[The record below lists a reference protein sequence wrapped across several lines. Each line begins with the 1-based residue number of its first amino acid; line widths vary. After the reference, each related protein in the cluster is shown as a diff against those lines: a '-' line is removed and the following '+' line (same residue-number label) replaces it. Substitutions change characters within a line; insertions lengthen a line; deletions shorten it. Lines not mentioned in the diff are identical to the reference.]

1 MPSTR
6 GLSADTIRAL
16 ETIPGQYLILSPDLH
31 IITASEQF
39 LHSAGTTREA
49 ITGKYIFDAFPA
61 NPAASNADG
70 VRNIAASLQEVIHTR
85 KPHYMSVQR
94 YDVPDAAHPG
104 KFLMR
109 YWNPSHTPVLDDDG
123 ELLYII
129 QKAVNVTEKV
139 LIEAALAQSKAQ
151 ELQTLAHVE
160 ALNYE
165 LAGSNAELKES
176 REALLGLY
184 LDLEHRVDERT
195 HELAE
200 SKERYKSLIAF
211 SPVPKKV
218 LTGKNLVLETVNE
231 AMLKLL
237 GQNSDIVGKPI
248 LEIFPEFAGQPIV
261 EACKHVYRTGKPF
274 NSNEVYLN
282 LSRDGY
288 IQDCYLNI
296 SCRAIYEGS
305 KIFGVLCTAIDVTE
319 QVKSRLALQQ
329 SELRFRQAL
338 ESGDMGAWSI
348 NIETMKLTVSD
359 IGRKIFGFDPNGELT
374 LDDNIAA
381 MEPDYRQ
388 PLINNLNNA
397 IEKHESSDVEYP
409 ITQLQTGERRW
420 IRATGKLFFD
430 STGKAVE
437 YSGMMSDVTERKL
450 NDQRKNDFIGMA
462 SHELKTPL
470 TSLNA
475 YLQMLQAKAI
485 KAEDAFTANA
495 LDKATNQ
502 VKKMTTLINGF
513 LNVSRLESGKI
524 YINHQRF
531 DMAALVKEV
540 EDEARVMVNTHRII
554 FAPVEETIVVA
565 DRDKIGQVIN
575 NFISNAVKYSPLSS
589 TVHVACTAENGMA
602 CVSVRDAG
610 FGISAEDQ
618 AKLFERYYRVESQQT
633 QTIAGFGIGLYL
645 CAEIIHRH
653 DGKIWVDSEQGQ
665 GSTFYFSIPLAS

>member
-1 MPSTR
+1 
-6 GLSADTIRAL
+6 
-16 ETIPGQYLILSPDLH
+16 
-31 IITASEQF
+31 
-39 LHSAGTTREA
+39 
-49 ITGKYIFDAFPA
+49 
-61 NPAASNADG
+61 
-70 VRNIAASLQEVIHTR
+70 
-85 KPHYMSVQR
+85 
-94 YDVPDAAHPG
+94 
-104 KFLMR
+104 
-109 YWNPSHTPVLDDDG
+109 
-123 ELLYII
+123 
-129 QKAVNVTEKV
+129 
-139 LIEAALAQSKAQ
+139 
-151 ELQTLAHVE
+151 
-160 ALNYE
+160 
-165 LAGSNAELKES
+165 
-176 REALLGLY
+176 
-184 LDLEHRVDERT
+184 
-195 HELAE
+195 
-200 SKERYKSLIAF
+200 
-211 SPVPKKV
+211 
-218 LTGKNLVLETVNE
+218 
-231 AMLKLL
+231 
-237 GQNSDIVGKPI
+237 
-248 LEIFPEFAGQPIV
+248 
-261 EACKHVYRTGKPF
+261 VYRTGKPF
-274 NSNEVYLN
+274 SSNEVHLN
-282 LSRDGY
+282 FNQDGY
-288 IQDCYLNI
+288 TQDCYLNI
-296 SCRAIYEGS
+296 SCRAIYEGNQ
-305 KIFGVLCTAIDVTE
+305 IFGVLSTAIDVTE

-359 IGRKIFGFDPNGELT
+359 IGRKIFGFDPNRELT

-409 ITQLQTGERRW
+409 ITHLQTGERRW

-430 STGKAVE
+430 SVGKAVE

-475 YLQMLQAKAI
+475 YLQMLQAKAV

-575 NFISNAVKYSPLSS
+575 NFISNAVKYSPINS
-589 TVHVACTAENGMA
+589 TIQVACTTENDVA
-602 CVSVRDAG
+602 CVSVRDTG
-610 FGISAEDQ
+610 FGISADDQ

-653 DGKIWVDSEQGQ
+653 DGKIWVNSEQGQ

>member
-1 MPSTR
+1 MPSPK

-16 ETIPGQYLILSPDLH
+16 ETVPGPYLILSPNLC

-39 LHSAGTTREA
+39 LQAAGTTREA
-49 ITGKYIFDAFPA
+49 IQGKYIFDAFPD
-61 NPAASNADG
+61 NPSIAEADG
-70 VRNIAASLQEVIHTR
+70 VQNIAASLQEVIRTR
-85 KPHYMSVQR
+85 KPHQMPIQR
-94 YDVPDAAHPG
+94 YDVPDTEQPG
-104 KFLMR
+104 KFITR
-109 YWNPSHTPVLDDDG
+109 YWDPSHTPVLDDTG
-123 ELLYII
+123 EILCII
-129 QKAVNVTEKV
+129 QKANNVTEKV
-139 LIEAALAQSKAQ
+139 QMEAALAQSQAQ
-151 ELQTLAHVE
+151 EQKTLAQIE

-184 LDLEHRVDERT
+184 LDSEQRVDERT
-195 HELAE
+195 HELADSQE
-200 SKERYKSLIAF
+200 KYKSLIAL

-218 LTGKNLVLETVNE
+218 LMGENLVMETVNE
-231 AMLKLL
+231 PMLNLL
-237 GQNSDIVGKPI
+237 GQDSSVIGKPI
-248 LEIFPEFAGQPIV
+248 LEIFPQFAGHPIV
-261 EACKHVYRTGKPF
+261 EACLHVYRTGKPF
-274 NSNEVYLN
+274 NCNEVYLYFN
-282 LSRDGY
+282 HNGY
-288 IQDCYLNI
+288 VEDCYLNI
-296 SCRAIYEGS
+296 NCRAIYENK
-305 KIFGVLCTAIDVTE
+305 KIVGVLSTAIDVTE
-319 QVKSRLALQQ
+319 QVKGRLALQQ

-348 NIETMKLTVSD
+348 DIETMKLTVSD
-359 IGRKIFGFDPNGELT
+359 IGRKIFGFHPTDELT
-374 LDDNIAA
+374 VEDSVAA
-381 MEPDYRQ
+381 MEPEYRQ
-388 PLINNLNNA
+388 PLINNLSNA
-397 IEKHESSDVEYP
+397 IEKHQPSDVEYP
-409 ITQLQTGERRW
+409 ITHLKTGERRW
-420 IRATGKLFFD
+420 IRATGKLFYD

-475 YLQMLQAKAI
+475 YLQMLQGKAL
-485 KAEDAFTANA
+485 KAQDTFTMNA
-495 LDKATNQ
+495 LEKATNQ

-531 DMAALVKEV
+531 DMAVLIKDM
-540 EDEARVMVNTHRII
+540 EDEVRVMINSHRIV
-554 FAPVEETIVVA
+554 FAPVEETNVVA

-575 NFISNAVKYSPLSS
+575 NFISNAVKYSPVGS
-589 TVHVACTAENGMA
+589 TIQVACVTENGMA
-602 CVSVRDAG
+602 RVSVRDAG
-610 FGISAEDQ
+610 FGISADDQ

-653 DGKIWVDSEQGQ
+653 EGKIWVDSEQGE